1 MSYMLHSRYKR
12 NARFSSTSTI
22 AIALCCAALSTFPA
36 PASADDGTFRMITI
50 NTWGDRFRGDLTQ
63 ISDFLTTG
71 NYDVIAWQ
79 ELRTNSAYA
88 ANVPVILENAGLGD
102 HSSTQTSDTGFT
114 YRLDG
119 TPGGVNGSG
128 TQGNR
133 FSYLTLDAQ
142 NMLPQTTLA
151 SVHFDYGD
159 SSTSRISEAKKLA
172 AWAATIDG
180 PVIVVGDFNA
190 GDVSERGLHH
200 VDQQKLL
207 LRNYLRSNNSFY
219 YELLTQYA
227 VDRTQ
232 LDAFITE
239 NRGRTLANSDI
250 PDSMFGDETYPVASN
265 TPVTMNILKK
275 QFMML
280 HREDE
285 REQFAPHPLLDG
297 STTWPSAGE
306 DATNTWPSWDRVR
319 IDHFMASR
327 PYGKW
332 WQLVDD
338 PTDPYVGTIDE
349 VAYSN
354 DGNTALSDHE
364 VVAHDV
370 KWVGP
375 AIEKYTD
382 AGSAESR
389 NRLIWGDEAA
399 VFEEKEKVFY
409 LTRNNMRTD
418 VYLGQIADDNGIPI
432 LTGLTLDEK
441 KTLLDCQ
448 STDSRFQQAIID
460 YCIDDHSFIDETLIT
475 DGGTIIVDEDAA
487 LGGSAAALHLS
498 NGTLRIAGT
507 AMTSLDREVVL
518 EGTGGGLD
526 IASAGNTVTLAR
538 TVSGSGALTKAGL
551 GELNLTGTNT
561 YTGETLITAGLLSV
575 NGSIAGSSLTTILDG
590 GTLGGIGTVGD
601 LRVASGGTL
610 APGNSI
616 GTLHVDGDVTFEDG
630 STYRIEV
637 DEYGEADRLAATGM
651 ITIDGAALYFMPSTG
666 NYLPYTEYEILA
678 ATGGITGSFSSIGS
692 SAAFLL
698 PHLTY
703 GDHGVSMLLTRNDVF
718 FSEIATTRNAQ
729 AVAWAVEE
737 RAAGNAVYDG
747 IVTLDAASADA
758 GFRQLSGELYPSIA
772 GAFAEDSRFAR
783 DVVTDRM
790 ARLPSAGFEK
800 AEWQSWIQAYGNWG
814 RSEADGIADLTRNS
828 GGLLFGFDTLAGE
841 STRLGFMAGYGATSF
856 SSSGYSAS
864 ADANSFIVGVY
875 GATALD
881 RLRLTY
887 GSNLAIGKVDTSRN
901 VAFGGFSD
909 QLSADVDVNTAQIF
923 GEAAYAFQ
931 LPGGTIEPFAG
942 LAHVHVRSGGFTEQ
956 GGAAAL
962 SGDAARYDATFV
974 SFGLRATTEIMLGAT
989 PMRLNAEAGWRHAFT
1004 EQPETSMAF
1013 AGGMP
1018 FSVEGTPVNLDT
1030 AFLKAGVQFDLQ
1042 QNATASLDYSGGISA
1057 DGSNHGLNASLK
1069 LAF

>member
-1 MSYMLHSRYKR
+1 
-12 NARFSSTSTI
+12 
-22 AIALCCAALSTFPA
+22 
-36 PASADDGTFRMITI
+36 MITI
-50 NTWGDRFRGDLTQ
+50 NTWGDRFRSDLTQ
-63 ISDFLTTG
+63 ISDFLITG

-79 ELRTNSAYA
+79 ELRANSAYA
-88 ANVPVILENAGLGD
+88 RDVPGILENGGLGAYA
-102 HSSTQTSDTGFT
+102 STQTGDTGFT

-119 TPGGVNGSG
+119 TAGGVNGSG

-142 NMLPQTTLA
+142 NMMPQTTLA
-151 SVHFDYGD
+151 SVHFDYAD
-159 SSTSRISEAKKLA
+159 SSTGRIGEAKNILNWTA
-172 AWAATIDG
+172 GIDG

-219 YELLTQYA
+219 YQLLTQYA

-232 LDAFITE
+232 LDTFITE
-239 NRGRTLANSDI
+239 NRGKTLANSDI
-250 PDSMFGDETYPVASN
+250 PDSMFVDETYPVAGN

-275 QFMML
+275 QFIML
-280 HREDE
+280 QREDE
-285 REQFAPHPLLDG
+285 REQFAPHPLKDG

-338 PTDPYVGTIDE
+338 PANQYVGTIDE
-349 VAYSN
+349 VAYAN
-354 DGNTALSDHE
+354 DGRTPLTDHE
-364 VVAHDV
+364 VVAHDI

-382 AGSAESR
+382 SSDAER
-389 NRLIWGDEAA
+389 NRLVWGEAAA
-399 VFEEKEKVFY
+399 VFDDKDKVFY

-418 VYLGQIADDNGIPI
+418 VYLGQVSDDNGIPT

-441 KTLLDCQ
+441 KTLLDCL
-448 STDSRFQQAIID
+448 STDSRFQQAILE
-460 YCIDDHSFIDETLIT
+460 YCIDDHSFIGETLIT
-475 DGGTIIVDEDAA
+475 DGGIVIVDEDAA
-487 LGGSAAALHLS
+487 LGGAAAALHLS

-507 AMTSLDREVVL
+507 TMTSLDREVVL

-526 IASAGNTVTLAR
+526 IASAGNSVTLAR
-538 TVSGSGALTKAGL
+538 TISGNGALTKTGL
-551 GELNLTGTNT
+551 GELDLTGTNT
-561 YTGETLITAGLLSV
+561 YTGETLIAVGLLSV
-575 NGSIAGSSLTTILDG
+575 NGSIASSSLTTILDG
-590 GTLGGIGTVGD
+590 GTLGGIGTIGD
-601 LRVASGGTL
+601 LRVSKGGTL

-616 GTLHVDGDVTFEDG
+616 GTLHVDGDVTFDEG
-630 STYRIEV
+630 STYQVEV
-637 DEYGEADRLAATGM
+637 DEYGETDRLIATGT
-651 ITIDGAALYFMPSTG
+651 IQIDGGRLYFMPSTG
-666 NYLPYTEYEILA
+666 NYLPYTEYEILSA
-678 ATGGITGSFSSIGS
+678 AGGITGSFASIGS

-703 GDHGVSMLLTRNDVF
+703 GEYGVSMLLTRNDVF
-718 FSEIATTRNAQ
+718 FSEVATTRNARSVAR
-729 AVAWAVEE
+729 AVDEL
-737 RAAGNAVYDG
+737 AAGNAVYDG

-758 GFRQLSGELYPSIA
+758 GFRQLSGELYPSIV
-772 GAFAEDSRFAR
+772 GAFADDSRFAR

-790 ARLPSAGFEK
+790 ARLPAVGFEK

-814 RSEADGIADLTRNS
+814 RSKAEGIADLTHNS
-828 GGLLFGFDTLAGE
+828 GGVLFGFDTLAGAN
-841 STRLGFMAGYGATSF
+841 SRLGFMAGYGATSF
-856 SSSGYSAS
+856 SSRGYSAS
-864 ADANSFIVGVY
+864 ADANSFIFGVY

-887 GSNLAIGKVDTSRN
+887 GSNLAISKVDTSRN

-923 GEAAYAFQ
+923 GEAAYAFR

-942 LAHVHVRSGGFTEQ
+942 LAHVHARSGSFTEQ
-956 GGAAAL
+956 GGSAAL
-962 SGDAARYDATFV
+962 SGDAMRYDATFV
-974 SFGLRATTEIMLGAT
+974 SFGLRASTEMMLGTT

-1004 EQPETSMAF
+1004 NRPETSLTF
-1013 AGGMP
+1013 AGGLP
-1018 FSVEGTPVNLDT
+1018 FSVEGAPVNLDT
-1030 AFLKAGVQFDLQ
+1030 AFLKAGVQFELQ
-1042 QNATASLDYSGGISA
+1042 QNATVSLDYSGGLSA
-1057 DGSNHGLNASLK
+1057 DGGNHGLNASLK